1 MRYQL
6 IDLGDEIFM
15 DSTQKR
21 FGVIDT
27 KHTILEHKG
36 DGRRSMSVIVA
47 RYLPLEH
54 AEILCDGL
62 NAKTD

>member
-6 IDLGDEIFM
+6 IDLGDEFFM
-15 DSTQKR
+15 DSIQER

-36 DGRRSMSVIVA
+36 EMSVIVA
-47 RYLPLEH
+47 RYLLLEH